1 MGWME
6 IGTALLL
13 GAVLVFLVPRLP
25 AILRATP
32 KASGKQWLTA
42 LVPACA
48 HRRVCLPA
56 DEARV
61 KG

>member
-13 GAVLVFLVPRLP
+13 GAMLVFLVPRLP
-25 AILRATP
+25 ATLRATP

-42 LVPACA
+42 LVPLALVGA
-48 HRRVCLPA
+48 FVFLLMKL
-56 DEARV
+56 V
-61 KG
+61 